1 MPPSPKMSPISSF
14 GKVMDWNCSPWT
26 RLCPFYTILRPFPG
40 LEIDRTIPSVKPN
53 QLFGEDPIEEHL
65 DLVHPYSTLLWEE
78 SGCHKWNSWLHLQLN
93 FKQKLALENVENRI
107 AESAGVT
114 CSSEQHTKSFQ
125 TITNASLFAKKH
137 CRNLEGI
144 CKARK
149 VCLFNLAEILPCG
162 QLNSCFLDPK
172 QPKSGVFER

>member
-1 MPPSPKMSPISSF
+1 MSIIHNLLSIPRSR
-14 GKVMDWNCSPWT
+14 DWSDYPMWNQINY
-26 RLCPFYTILRPFPG
+26 LEKILS
-40 LEIDRTIPSVKPN
+40 LS
-53 QLFGEDPIEEHL
+53 LFRHTVEEHL
-65 DLVHPYSTLLWEE
+65 GLVRPYSTLLWED
-78 SGCHKWNSWLHLQLN
+78 SGCHKWNPWLHLQLN

-125 TITNASLFAKKH
+125 TITNASLFAMKH

-149 VCLFNLAEILPCG
+149 VCLFNLAEILPCS
-162 QLNSCFLDPK
+162 QLNSCFLDRK